1 MPMPASPTQAS
12 IQQAL
17 DSGFKSM
24 FPDRREP
31 AIPARELLP
40 GELFVRYDRPDE
52 LCTLGQLLRVVA
64 DHPLCSVV
72 IAVRSS
78 TCAGAEVGGEFVTPE
93 QLVGRAVP
101 LGADTLVYRM
111 QCVSALRVTRARVA

>member
-17 DSGFKSM
+17 ESGFNSM

-31 AIPARELLP
+31 AIPVRELLP
-40 GELFVRYDRPDE
+40 GELFVRHDRPDE
-52 LCTLGQLLRVVA
+52 LCTLGQLLRVVE

-72 IAVRSS
+72 IAVRSARC
-78 TCAGAEVGGEFVTPE
+78 TVAEIGGEFTTPE

-101 LGADTLVYRM
+101 LDADTLVYRM
-111 QCVSALRVTRARVA
+111 QCVSALRVTRARVS